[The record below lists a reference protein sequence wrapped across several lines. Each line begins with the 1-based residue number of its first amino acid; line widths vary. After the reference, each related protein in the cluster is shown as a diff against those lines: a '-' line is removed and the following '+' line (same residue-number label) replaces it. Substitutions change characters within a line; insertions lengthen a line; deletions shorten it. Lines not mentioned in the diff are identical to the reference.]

1 MGFEFLL
8 RVRKTSLITG
18 LVLFPVITT
27 YIDLGSAAAWGL
39 GITWSLV
46 NIYFIGLLV
55 KAACSGAGKQRLR
68 VVWLFLVKVPVLYLT
83 GFLLLTSGRLPV
95 IGLLAGFMW
104 PLVVVV
110 LKSSALVIGRITD
123 KRKTSKR
130 KTSFESRSNLVHKS
144 R

>member
-18 LVLFPVITT
+18 LVLFPVIAT
-27 YIDLGSAAAWGL
+27 YIGLGSAAAWIL
-39 GITWSLV
+39 GVIWSLV

-55 KAACSGAGKQRLR
+55 KATCSGADKQRLR
-68 VVWLFLVKVPVLYLT
+68 VALILLVKVPVFYLT
-83 GFLLLTSGRLPV
+83 GFLLLASGRLPV

-104 PLVVVV
+104 PLVVIV
-110 LKSSALVIGRITD
+110 LKSSALVIAKIMD
-123 KRKTSKR
+123 KRKS
-130 KTSFESRSNLVHKS
+130 SFDPQSSLSHKS

>member
-1 MGFEFLL
+1 MGLEFLL

-18 LVLFPVITT
+18 LVLFPVIST

-39 GITWSLV
+39 GIIWSLV

-55 KAACSGAGKQRLR
+55 KVTCSGADKQRLR
-68 VVWLFLVKVPVLYLT
+68 AALIFLVKVPVIYLT

-104 PLVVVV
+104 PLVVIV
-110 LKSSALVIGRITD
+110 LKSSALVIVRITD
-123 KRKTSKR
+123 KRKA
-130 KTSFESRSNLVHKS
+130 SFDPQSNLVHRSK
-144 R
+144 